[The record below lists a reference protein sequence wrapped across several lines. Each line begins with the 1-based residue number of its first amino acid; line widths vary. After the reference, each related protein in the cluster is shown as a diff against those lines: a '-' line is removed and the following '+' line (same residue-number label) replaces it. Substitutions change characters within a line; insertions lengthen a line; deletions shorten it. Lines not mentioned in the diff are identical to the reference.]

1 MKLNDIFGKLG
12 RSDLLSGKIDGL
24 SNKTHRSFMEL
35 WLSWYRGNVAK
46 FHWYKVYNGKR
57 SVSVKRRSAGMAKT
71 VCEDWASLLLN
82 EKTDITVSDEG
93 TQAILE
99 KTFEKCDFWKKA
111 NQGVEK
117 AFALGIGAF
126 VVRVDNLAYDID
138 TQEINTEKATA
149 KIEFVSGMKMYP
161 LTVDDEDIV
170 ECAFVTRRNKKV
182 YISMHILDEAGNY
195 EIHNITGEINSYN
208 DIIYDEG
215 KDYYIFDT
223 KSPLKWFQVIKPN
236 IANNICPDS
245 PLGISVYA
253 NAVDSLE
260 TTDIIYDSFG
270 VEFQYGRKRVYA
282 SAEAMSIDAEGNTTA
297 TFDEND
303 VVFYRFPKGT
313 AISGA
318 DEKPYVQEST
328 GDLRADSIIHGINQS
343 LNILSTKVGLGEN
356 RYRFDKSGIAT
367 ATQVISENSS
377 MFRTVKR
384 HEIVIES
391 ALIGIVRAL
400 LYAINNFTAQKVNE
414 NVEIN
419 VKFDDSIIEDKA
431 TERERDKQDV
441 AAGLMAKWE
450 YRVKWY
456 KETPEQ
462 AKKWESEYNASRPKI
477 EDYYPGGYGT

>member
-1 MKLNDIFGKLG
+1 M
-12 RSDLLSGKIDGL
+12 
-24 SNKTHRSFMEL
+24 
-35 WLSWYRGNVAK
+35 
-46 FHWYKVYNGKR
+46 
-57 SVSVKRRSAGMAKT
+57 
-71 VCEDWASLLLN
+71 
-82 EKTDITVSDEG
+82 
-93 TQAILE
+93 
-99 KTFEKCDFWKKA
+99 
-111 NQGVEK
+111 
-117 AFALGIGAF
+117 
-126 VVRVDNLAYDID
+126 
-138 TQEINTEKATA
+138 
-149 KIEFVSGMKMYP
+149 
-161 LTVDDEDIV
+161 
-170 ECAFVTRRNKKV
+170 
-182 YISMHILDEAGNY
+182 
-195 EIHNITGEINSYN
+195 
-208 DIIYDEG
+208 
-215 KDYYIFDT
+215 
-223 KSPLKWFQVIKPN
+223 
-236 IANNICPDS
+236 
-245 PLGISVYA
+245 
-253 NAVDSLE
+253 
-260 TTDIIYDSFG
+260 
-270 VEFQYGRKRVYA
+270 EFQYGRKRVYA

-328 GDLRADSIIHGINQS
+328 GDLRADAIIHGINQS

-400 LYAINNFTAQKVNE
+400 LYAINNFTGKKVNE